1 MSWRSSWYAFDNKRG
16 DNMLVLMLDSRFK
29 NMRLVTMHIGNKN
42 VIIMIVKYN
51 KYLLLHLPMK
61 GKQVVD
67 VWQ

>member
-1 MSWRSSWYAFDNKRG
+1 
-16 DNMLVLMLDSRFK
+16 MLVLMLDSRFK

-67 VWQ
+67 V